1 MSPTVDR
8 IPGNGSNAVSGLIGR
23 VPDIPRWVEARG
35 MLLCGRCEVFGAGA
49 SGFVVRS
56 TTNKLVS
63 VVGKPAGAAI
73 LEAVSRTGEG
83 VELLVTPED
92 RAELDHSLENW
103 VTHPAILHDLATT
116 PSAVVEEDD
125 IRFLGHVPEGL
136 PSSLHSEIE
145 SAIPWHPIVAALV
158 DGKPVSFC
166 YAAAETETL
175 WDVSVDTLE
184 PYRRRGYAARCVT
197 WLIHYMA
204 AQGKAPVWGALED
217 NPASLNLAKKLNFRP
232 VGRLFIFTPP
242 ENSPFLR
249 LRDLDEEVNEG

>member
-1 MSPTVDR
+1 MSPTADR
-8 IPGNGSNAVSGLIGR
+8 IPGNCLNAVSGLIHR

-35 MLLCGRCEVFGAGA
+35 MLLCGRCEVFGADA

-63 VVGKPAGAAI
+63 IVGKPARSAI

-83 VELLVTPED
+83 VEILVTPEG
-92 RAELDHSLENW
+92 RAELHHSLEDW
-103 VTHPAILHDLATT
+103 VTHAAILHDLATIR
-116 PSAVVEEDD
+116 SGVVEEDD
-125 IRFLGHVPEGL
+125 ICFLGHVPEGL
-136 PSSLHSEIE
+136 PSSLHSELE
-145 SAIPWHPIVAALV
+145 SAIRWHPIAAALV

-197 WLIHYMA
+197 WLTRYMA
-204 AQGKAPVWGALED
+204 AQGKAPVWGATED

-242 ENSPFLR
+242 ENSSFLR
-249 LRDLDEEVNEG
+249 LRDLGEEVSEG